1 MYGLTG
7 RSNGFRQNIGKSYEE
22 IYGKEKGKEQRI
34 KRSESGKKNV
44 SNVLEVG
51 KNTRFE
57 KGHKNLCPAGGVGA
71 SKISVAQTKNKEQ
84 RSKHLRKLILEN
96 KFTPM
101 WCSGKYKS
109 GIREDLGHYVRSS
122 WEANVCRI
130 LNYLNIK
137 YEYESRRCR
146 VDLGDS
152 IYICDLY
159 LPEYDLFVE
168 IKPTNFIKGHLKAN
182 KFHLLY
188 PNIHFD
194 FIHTDLYK
202 DLGKQFIDVIPN
214 WEK

>member
-1 MYGLTG
+1 MACKNCGIDNIIKYYAKEFCSKSCFVKFRHKNKTFGMYGLTG

-109 GIREDLGHYVRSS
+109 
-122 WEANVCRI
+122 
-130 LNYLNIK
+130 
-137 YEYESRRCR
+137 
-146 VDLGDS
+146 
-152 IYICDLY
+152 
-159 LPEYDLFVE
+159 
-168 IKPTNFIKGHLKAN
+168 
-182 KFHLLY
+182 
-188 PNIHFD
+188 
-194 FIHTDLYK
+194 
-202 DLGKQFIDVIPN
+202 
-214 WEK
+214 